1 MDQPFLELGNR
12 LRVRKILIAFLN
24 AIKLLRINGT
34 KPSGDVEC
42 TWSKADISADGF
54 GELVMA
60 RMVRIVSVAGVDGCQ
75 LR

>member
-1 MDQPFLELGNR
+1 M
-12 LRVRKILIAFLN
+12 RKILIAFLN

-42 TWSKADISADGF
+42 TWSKSDISAEGF

-60 RMVRIVSVAGVDGCQ
+60 RMVRIISVAGG
-75 LR
+75 